1 MNLDKLVCTFSIR
14 LFPIGLLIGIL
25 IGSTVVIGQ
34 STGAATETLFEAN
47 LGKPLYTEHY
57 KVTSSHSALVDG
69 KNATLAFFSGNG
81 TLNGLAIK
89 SSGKALVVPR
99 SNGTTYL
106 HGIVNY
112 TAADNSNERAS
123 TIFQAIGNGK
133 SISFGNSIFDESAT
147 GKLKFLSNLVGVYK
161 TQDNANGT
169 GTFVMWEWK

>member
-14 LFPIGLLIGIL
+14 LFPIVLLISIL

-34 STGAATETLFEAN
+34 STGAATETLFEAK
-47 LGKPLYTEHY
+47 LGKPLYTDHY

-69 KNATLAFFSGNG
+69 KNATLVFFSGNG
-81 TLNGLAIK
+81 TLSGMAIK

-106 HGIVNY
+106 QGKVNY
-112 TAADNSNERAS
+112 STADNSNERAS
-123 TIFQAIGNGK
+123 TIFQAISNGK
-133 SISFGNSIFDESAT
+133 SSFGNSIFDENAT
-147 GKLKFLSNLVGVYK
+147 GKLKFLSNIAGIYK
-161 TQDNANGT
+161 SQDNANGT